1 MRYKIILVPISV
13 FFPSTTI
20 TYDMIKSYTI
30 VEASIEGLYP
40 LFLAFLNYIN
50 NVGEML
56 DEYGFVLVDTHT
68 ETILNLDLF

>member
-13 FFPSTTI
+13 FFPSTSI
-20 TYDMIKSYTI
+20 TYDMIKSYNEI
-30 VEASIEGLYP
+30 EASTEGLYP
-40 LFLAFLNYIN
+40 LFLVLLDYIN

-68 ETILNLDLF
+68 ETILNLDSF

>member
-20 TYDMIKSYTI
+20 TYNI

-56 DEYGFVLVDTHT
+56 DEYGFVLVDTQT